1 MASTKRVSPIWWGM
15 VCNWFQIKFEGALE
29 FCRVPP
35 PGFGGTSKT
44 KSSTIV
50 TLSIPFYLLSSV
62 GKTACPTRIAQMDSF
77 LRLKQLPSVES
88 DRLLLEMDIAT
99 LELIRDTA
107 NIILAFDHEEYL
119 KGQVYSEEPSW
130 PARNMTDAE
139 VVAYRDQ
146 MARFYISRGEPVP
159 REVKEWRPR

>member
-1 MASTKRVSPIWWGM
+1 
-15 VCNWFQIKFEGALE
+15 
-29 FCRVPP
+29 
-35 PGFGGTSKT
+35 
-44 KSSTIV
+44 
-50 TLSIPFYLLSSV
+50 
-62 GKTACPTRIAQMDSF
+62 
-77 LRLKQLPSVES
+77 
-88 DRLLLEMDIAT
+88 MDIAT